1 MTVFADESR
10 AALADRD
17 LARLEGEG
25 SIALLVA
32 AVICRD
38 LAGEATWDVRGLA
51 GRHLSTRADIIATM
65 LGVVL
70 PPQVIAAGL
79 MAAATEGAGGEAA
92 ARDFTEAFMRRL
104 SAAIEPGSSILI
116 AVIDDRWVAEIERGL
131 RGYHRLTRGHT

>member
-17 LARLEGEG
+17 LARLEAEG
-25 SIALLVA
+25 LIALLVV
-32 AVICRD
+32 AVASRD
-38 LAGEATWDVRGLA
+38 VTGEAAWDVRGLA

-70 PPQVIAAGL
+70 PPEVIAAGL
-79 MAAATEGAGGEAA
+79 VAAAEGAGGETA
-92 ARDFTEAFMRRL
+92 ARDFTEAFMREL

-116 AVIDDRWVAEIERGL
+116 AVIDDRWVTEMERGL
-131 RGYHRLTRGHT
+131 RGYHRLTQRHA